1 MVSSNGSLSICTSA
15 LFFQENAGEVAAVG
29 QRVVQVLER
38 RLPEGQSARFLLPVL
53 ANVISLSPESL
64 TEGKSVRRAE
74 IATWL

>member
-1 MVSSNGSLSICTSA
+1 MIYLYLCFI
-15 LFFQENAGEVAAVG
+15 FQGNKGEVAAVG
-29 QRVVQVLER
+29 QRVVKVLER

-64 TEGKSVRRAE
+64 TEGKSIGRAE